1 MFNVETNKENKNN
14 DEVKSYNYEDNA
26 ISGTYYLSFC
36 FSYCYSN
43 FNTSNTITF
52 YMFIIGTNK
61 NNKTNNQNNVKS
73 VCVYFVGY
81 IANVFL

>member
-1 MFNVETNKENKNN
+1 MFNVETNKENKND
-14 DEVKSYNYEDNA
+14 DEVQSYNYEDNA

-36 FSYCYSN
+36 FYYYSSN
-43 FNTSNTITF
+43 FNASNTITL

-73 VCVYFVGY
+73 VRVC
-81 IANVFL
+81 IL